1 MKKVK
6 TIAAV
11 LMSVMMLAGTTSISA
26 NASVSKNYMNGIIN
40 VSGFNGTSIY
50 ANTAHKNY
58 FISPKCA
65 SNSVLDITNNAY
77 WNGANCQLYQLN
89 YTFAQQ
95 YKLIRVGTDAYGAFF
110 EISKATNSNMVLD
123 VSGGIVRNGQNIQ
136 LYQRNGTRAQQWYI
150 KDAGNGYYYIVSR
163 LNTNFAMDVSGANKS
178 NGTNIQLYQKNYTS
192 AQMFSFNTCNHSHT
206 KRFSVLTNDW
216 TDMIWVAGWKC
227 SDCHAV
233 LTHGTWTLPN

>member
-26 NASVSKNYMNGIIN
+26 NASVSKNYMNGILN

-65 SNSVLDITNNAY
+65 SNSVVDITNNAY

-95 YKLIRVGTDAYGAFF
+95 YKLNLSINVQ
-110 EISKATNSNMVLD
+110 SKLTQNLD
-123 VSGGIVRNGQNIQ
+123 S
-136 LYQRNGTRAQQWYI
+136 LYQATAHC
-150 KDAGNGYYYIVSR
+150 D
-163 LNTNFAMDVSGANKS
+163 
-178 NGTNIQLYQKNYTS
+178 
-192 AQMFSFNTCNHSHT
+192 
-206 KRFSVLTNDW
+206 
-216 TDMIWVAGWKC
+216 KC
-227 SDCHAV
+227 IS
-233 LTHGTWTLPN
+233 L

>member
-26 NASVSKNYMNGIIN
+26 NASVSKNYMNGILN

-65 SNSVLDITNNAY
+65 SNSVVDITNNAY

-95 YKLIRVGTDAYGAFF
+95 YKLNLSINVQ
-110 EISKATNSNMVLD
+110 SKLTLQARSILFRSSAITKCPRCRLPSFR
-123 VSGGIVRNGQNIQ
+123 SGNLPR
-136 LYQRNGTRAQQWYI
+136 
-150 KDAGNGYYYIVSR
+150 
-163 LNTNFAMDVSGANKS
+163 
-178 NGTNIQLYQKNYTS
+178 
-192 AQMFSFNTCNHSHT
+192 SHP
-206 KRFSVLTNDW
+206 R
-216 TDMIWVAGWKC
+216 
-227 SDCHAV
+227 
-233 LTHGTWTLPN
+233 